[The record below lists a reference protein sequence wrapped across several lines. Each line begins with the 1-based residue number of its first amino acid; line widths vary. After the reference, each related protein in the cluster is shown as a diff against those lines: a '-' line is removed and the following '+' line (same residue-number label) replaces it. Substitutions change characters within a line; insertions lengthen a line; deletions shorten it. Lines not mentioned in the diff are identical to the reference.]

1 MVNMEGKKNT
11 GVLLFFKGFLMGIAE
26 IVPGVSGSTL
36 ALIVGI
42 YRDFISLLYSI
53 SNLVKE
59 FFSLLIFRSDFEKF
73 VKVLKKIDFKF
84 AIILFLG
91 MLSAILL
98 FSNVIDYLLSDYRNY
113 VMAFFFGL
121 VLASITIPWGE
132 IKEKTSKEI
141 LIVIFTSILFFL
153 ILSIKPQVFAE
164 VPHPAYFF
172 LGGALGICAMVL
184 PGVSGSFIFLMLGL
198 YEYIVA
204 FISNLTKFEFSY
216 SEIISLVAL
225 ALGIFFGFTIFVR
238 ILKHG
243 LKKYSSMIFAFLTGL
258 MIASLRVLWPFDNSD
273 NIFYITVTIMVGFVL
288 VIFLKKIK

>member
-1 MVNMEGKKNT
+1 MKEKGKN
-11 GVLLFFKGFLMGIAE
+11 GILLFFKGFLMGIAE

-42 YRDFISLLYSI
+42 YRDFISLLYQI
-53 SNLVKE
+53 SNVVKE
-59 FFSLLIFRSDFEKF
+59 FVSLLLFKSDFQKF
-73 VKVLKKIDFKF
+73 TKVFKKINFRF

-98 FSNVIDYLLSDYRNY
+98 FSNVIDYLLIEHRNY

-132 IKEKTSKEI
+132 IKKKTGKEI
-141 LIVIFTSILFFL
+141 SIVIVTTILFFL
-153 ILSIKPQVFAE
+153 ILSIRPQVFAE
-164 VPHPAYFF
+164 APHPLYFF

-198 YEYIVA
+198 YEYIVT
-204 FISNLTKFEFSY
+204 FISNLTKLEVSY
-216 SEIISLVAL
+216 SEIIRLVSL

-238 ILKHG
+238 VLKYG
-243 LKKYSSMIFAFLTGL
+243 LKKHSSIIFAFLTGL
-258 MIASLRVLWPFDNSD
+258 MIASLRVLWPFDNSE
-273 NIFYITVTIMVGFVL
+273 NIFYITAIFMVGFVL